1 MAIHVGRFIPAGAGN
16 TGVAC
21 NARRNRPVHPRRCG
35 EHFSVAAVARSPVGS
50 SPQVRGT
57 PLGALLV
64 GIRNRFIPAGAGNT
78 LPDRPATGRRAVH
91 PRRCGEHPKAVRV
104 FSSSDGSSP
113 QVRGTRA
120 RSTLATEYPRFI
132 PAGAGNTFLP
142 LDTLTHRHGSSPQV
156 RGTPRCHRWRNAR
169 MRFIPAGAGNT
180 SRPCRRR
187 RSRAV
192 HPRRCGEHIK
202 RNRTTHHLGGSSP
215 QVRGTRHWPGG
226 RTRPGSVHPRRC
238 GEHTLPLRVNGKS

>member
-156 RGTPRCHRWRNAR
+156 RGTHGFGVLTCPPSSVHPRRCGEHIRKANSPSLETGSSPQVRGTLCR
-169 MRFIPAGAGNT
+169 ERFERGFSRFIPAGAGNT
-180 SRPCRRR
+180 SNI
-187 RSRAV
+187 AFAT
-192 HPRRCGEHIK
+192 GA
-202 RNRTTHHLGGSSP
+202 
-215 QVRGTRHWPGG
+215 
-226 RTRPGSVHPRRC
+226 
-238 GEHTLPLRVNGKS
+238 